1 MSGFCFLSTVPIDI
15 LNTVVRRLI
24 GITNVGWLRAEIS

>member
-15 LNTVVRRLI
+15 LNNEI
-24 GITNVGWLRAEIS
+24 FDAIDSTNLGNQ